1 MKRFIITEN
10 ERKNI
15 LKSHGI
21 LKEQDDSNLS
31 ATDMLDKIQ
40 SSLGTSN
47 DVIIGPQTTKLI
59 VSALQGTSSTS
70 DFSCVTKYPNKQVVE
85 YEDGKYGYKINN
97 LIFDR
102 SGNYWAENDLTT
114 KYTYKCNGT
123 TIQTSNHKD
132 ITSETK
138 KDNTEEIKKFIAQL
152 VGMEGDDEELK
163 NALLKRNYSKEDI
176 IKADPSLERLFG
188 TTSTETKPETKVE
201 TKPQMLNGE
210 MVADENNLFN
220 SVFDKTGNIPPLNPL
235 GSKP

>member
-1 MKRFIITEN
+1 MKRFTITEN

-21 LKEQDDSNLS
+21 LKEEDE
-31 ATDMLDKIQ
+31 ATIMLDKIQ
-40 SSLGTSN
+40 KTLGTTN

-59 VSALQGTSSTS
+59 VSALKDAPSTTS

-97 LIFDR
+97 LIFDK
-102 SGNYWAENDLTT
+102 SGNYWVENDLTK

-138 KDNTEEIKKFIAQL
+138 KDNTEEIKKMIAQYRE
-152 VGMEGDDEELK
+152 MELNDEDLK
-163 NALLKRNYSKEDI
+163 NKLLSKKYSKEDI
-176 IKADPSLERLFG
+176 IKADPSLAPLFG
-188 TTSTETKPETKVE
+188 TTSTETKPEVKVE
-201 TKPQMLNGE
+201 TKPQMSNGE
-210 MVADENNLFN
+210 MVADETNLFG
-220 SVFDKTGNIPPLNPL
+220 SPILDKFGPKPNITP
-235 GSKP
+235 GK